1 MNKQKL
7 PVFASTVN
15 AETQLHFLNIW
26 KPIIAMMTV
35 FFCKQRGLK
44 KEAFIADVITS
55 TKNEDK
61 VDLLCEITGVN
72 KEVLKKQRGA

>member
-1 MNKQKL
+1 
-7 PVFASTVN
+7 
-15 AETQLHFLNIW
+15 
-26 KPIIAMMTV
+26 MMTV

-72 KEVLKKQRGA
+72 KDILMSKRGS